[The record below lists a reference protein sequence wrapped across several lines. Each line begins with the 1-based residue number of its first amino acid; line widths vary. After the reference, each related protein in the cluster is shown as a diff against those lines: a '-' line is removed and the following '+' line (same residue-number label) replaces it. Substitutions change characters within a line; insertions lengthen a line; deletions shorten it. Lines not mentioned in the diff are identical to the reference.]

1 MSLRM
6 ILTGDVN
13 LMNVTD
19 PRAPFSLLIDELR
32 QADVVF
38 SNLECCL
45 VETPAGHSVSN
56 EGFCARRAA
65 GGEALKLGEI
75 HAGGIANIVHYG
87 DSNIR
92 ASIARLD
99 QLGI

>member
-19 PRAPFSLLIDELR
+19 PRAPFALLIDELR

-45 VETPAGHSVSN
+45 VETPEGHAVRSDDVLV
-56 EGFCARRAA
+56 GPAVGRK
-65 GGEALKLGEI
+65 ALKLGEI
-75 HAGGIANIVHYG
+75 HAVGSANNVHYG
-87 DSNIR
+87 DPNIG

-99 QLGI
+99 QL

>member
-38 SNLECCL
+38 SNLEC
-45 VETPAGHSVSN
+45 
-56 EGFCARRAA
+56 
-65 GGEALKLGEI
+65 
-75 HAGGIANIVHYG
+75 
-87 DSNIR
+87 
-92 ASIARLD
+92 
-99 QLGI
+99 